1 MNLVWEVGRRETCLS
16 PRSARKDAVKPAET
30 QDRRRDDASK
40 RTREGRKEKLDREL
54 IELLHEMRVMLPG
67 IEVIFGF
74 LLTVP
79 FTERFTEL
87 TSLQRTAFF
96 VSFLS
101 TALATAFLV
110 APSSY
115 HRLRWRQYDK
125 ERLLQVANK
134 FAIIGLAFFAIS
146 LAAIAFI
153 VTDVVIRTSIA
164 VWVAAG
170 IAVIVVVLW
179 FGLPL
184 FRRAEEE
191 LPD

>member
-1 MNLVWEVGRRETCLS
+1 MQVE
-16 PRSARKDAVKPAET
+16 PAET
-30 QDRRRDDASK
+30 LERRRDDAPK
-40 RTREGRKEKLDREL
+40 KAREGRKQKLDREL
-54 IELLHEMRVMLPG
+54 IELLQEMRVMLPG

-79 FTERFTEL
+79 FTARFTEL
-87 TSLQRTAFF
+87 TSLQRTTFF

-101 TALATAFLV
+101 TAMATAFLV

-115 HRLRWRQYDK
+115 HRMRWRQYDK
-125 ERLLQVANK
+125 ENLLRIANK

-146 LAAIAFI
+146 LAGIAFI
-153 VTDVVIRTSIA
+153 VTDVVIRTNIA

-170 IAVIVVVLW
+170 VAAIVILLW

>member
-1 MNLVWEVGRRETCLS
+1 MQLKPVETL
-16 PRSARKDAVKPAET
+16 D
-30 QDRRRDDASK
+30 QRRDNAPEK
-40 RTREGRKEKLDREL
+40 APEGRKHKLDREL
-54 IELLHEMRVMLPG
+54 IELLQEMRVMLPG
-67 IEVIFGF
+67 IEVIFAF

-79 FTERFTEL
+79 FTARFTEL

-125 ERLLQVANK
+125 ENLLRVANK
-134 FAIIGLAFFAIS
+134 FAIIGLAFFAIA
-146 LAAIAFI
+146 LAGIAFI
-153 VTDVVIRTSIA
+153 VTDVVIGTSTA

-170 IAVIVVVLW
+170 VAVIVVVLW

-191 LPD
+191 FPD